1 MGQAG
6 RSVLVLEQAPGPYS
20 PMKVLPLE
28 LRGLSAPTIESFDR
42 RYRWVPEDPWHDQS
56 LRRRQFAIPH
66 IRMGQSHPDPRS
78 AGHAHGGPYSG
89 QAGAFD
95 GSGI

>member
-1 MGQAG
+1 
-6 RSVLVLEQAPGPYS
+6 
-20 PMKVLPLE
+20 MKVLPLE

-66 IRMGQSHPDPRS
+66 IRMGQSHPDLVALAMRT
-78 AGHAHGGPYSG
+78 ADHILAKQGRWTAAAYDD
-89 QAGAFD
+89 AA
-95 GSGI
+95 